1 VSPKPPKPRTRC
13 DDAVAL
19 QRHLSTAEECVR
31 QLADDTRPTIE
42 RVLTPPSETLLAAL
56 QGAAECCEALEL
68 RLHKAQA
75 LNSSLSS
82 SLSRHTQE
90 LVTRRLQLSRQ
101 GIQDDVVVQAVSSA
115 RYVLSRVQRIA
126 KRGLDAWDRKPDFF
140 STVATFGGQSCAAC
154 ECLREA
160 LEEIA
165 SPELDRAM
173 RNVESIHKE
182 SKK

>member
-1 VSPKPPKPRTRC
+1 MSPKPPKPRTRC
-13 DDAVAL
+13 ADAVAL
-19 QRHLSTAEECVR
+19 QRHLATAEECVR
-31 QLADDTRPTIE
+31 QLEDDTRPTIE

-115 RYVLSRVQRIA
+115 RYVISRVQRIA
-126 KRGLDAWDRKPDFF
+126 TRGLDAWDHKPDFF
-140 STVATFGGQSCAAC
+140 ITVPTFGGRQCLGC

-160 LEEIA
+160 LEQIA
-165 SPELDRAM
+165 SPDLDAEM
-173 RNVESIHKE
+173 RGIERTYKE
-182 SKK
+182 TRK